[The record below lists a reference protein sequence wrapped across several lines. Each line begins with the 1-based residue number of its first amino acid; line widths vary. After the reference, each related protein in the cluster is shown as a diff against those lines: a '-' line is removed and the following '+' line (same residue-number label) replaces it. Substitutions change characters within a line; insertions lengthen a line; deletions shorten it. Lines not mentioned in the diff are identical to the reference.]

1 MKLHERKTKLTL
13 NGSKGYLRRGQQ
25 GWFRGRSIDA
35 GVKRTGCCGQRGL
48 AILLTGVMCL
58 LGGWSARA
66 QSSDGDVLVGRDGA
80 TSMVSSDTVG
90 VAFAL
95 DLPEVV
101 VTATGTQQGLK
112 DVAVPVEV
120 LGTAQLEAG
129 AYATLAEVLAEQ
141 PGVEL
146 AEDHGAGLQM
156 QGLDAAYVLFLV
168 DGKPLIGREAGTF
181 DVSRLGTQS
190 IARVEIVHGPSSS
203 RYGSEA
209 LAGVINVITR
219 RPALGWQAYSD
230 VGLGTHGS
238 TRSAISV
245 EHGSDRA
252 TMHLTASRRTSQGY
266 DLFPE
271 TPGATQPAYQVHEL
285 RTRAVWDGSQR
296 DVFTL
301 TAGGSYRGEQSLV
314 GFNQQGVVVTY
325 GERAARLEGMFAPS
339 WQRSWTNR
347 IVTDLSYTHNRYRT
361 RLELEGADVGLGLGD
376 TDFDQRQDHGSLTLT
391 YRGDQHI
398 LSSGVGI
405 IHDGV
410 RSDRIASAKPLDVQA
425 GGDSGAMARRS
436 TQTVFVYLQD
446 QWVASHRWEVTSGF
460 RVDAHSAFGTHVS
473 PKVAALWRLNDRHRL
488 RLSIGS
494 GFKSPT
500 FQELYMDFG
509 NPVGGYRVIGA
520 SDRDGQLSSLRDAGR
535 VAYIQALSSG
545 DGMLRPET
553 SWSAQGVYSYD
564 PDLPLSFDV
573 HLYANRVKD
582 LIEYQPVAV
591 LTDGQTLFS
600 YYNVRR
606 VQTAGTSLRMQWRPS
621 APWHVSASYTW
632 SRAVDLDVLAQ
643 IDRGSLYTRVDGRDM
658 RLSRDGYGGLFRRSP
673 HRATAQVWLRPS
685 SNWDA
690 SLSITWR
697 SRFGYEDVNG
707 NLVLDSDREYVNG
720 YALVTLS
727 ARKRLRDWVTLYVR
741 AENLGDYI
749 DPTYVQSLSGRLIT
763 VGLRTSWDSKLR

>member
-1 MKLHERKTKLTL
+1 MMLQELRSKLTL
-13 NGSKGYLRRGQQ
+13 NGSKGYLGRGQE
-25 GWFRGRSIDA
+25 GWLRGRSLLKGI
-35 GVKRTGCCGQRGL
+35 RRSGCCAQRGV
-48 AILLTGVMCL
+48 AILLVGVMGS
-58 LGGWSARA
+58 LGGWLVRA
-66 QSSDGDVLVGRDGA
+66 QSVDAAVEGVRDGA
-80 TSMVSSDTVG
+80 MFRAAQDTVG
-90 VAFAL
+90 VAFAWT
-95 DLPEVV
+95 LPSVV
-101 VTATGTQQGLK
+101 VTASGTQQGLK

-120 LGTAQLEAG
+120 LGTAQLQAG
-129 AYATLAEVLAEQ
+129 VYATLAEVLAEQ

-209 LAGVINVITR
+209 LAGVVNVITR
-219 RPALGWQAYSD
+219 RPTLGWHAFAD

-238 TRSAISV
+238 TRSSISV
-245 EHGSDRA
+245 EHGSDRITA
-252 TMHLTASRRTSQGY
+252 HLTASRRTSRGY

-285 RTRAVWDGSQR
+285 RTRTVWDGSKG
-296 DVFTL
+296 DVFSL

-325 GERAARLEGMFAPS
+325 GERAARLEGIFAPS
-339 WQRSWTNR
+339 WQRNWTNR
-347 IVTDLSYTHNRYRT
+347 IVSDLSYAHNRYRT
-361 RLELEGADVGLGLGD
+361 RLDFEGADLRVGLGN

-391 YRGDQHI
+391 YRGDRHI
-398 LSSGVGI
+398 LSSGVGV

-410 RSDRIASAKPLDVQA
+410 QSDRIASAAPSTAQED
-425 GGDSGAMARRS
+425 GRSGAMARRS
-436 TQTVFVYLQD
+436 THTMFAYLQD
-446 QWVASHRWEVTSGF
+446 QWVGSARWEVTSGF
-460 RVDAHSAFGTHVS
+460 RVDVHSAFGTHAS
-473 PKVAALWRLNDRHRL
+473 PKVAALWRFSDEHRM

-520 SDRDGQLSSLRDAGR
+520 SDRDVQLASLRDAGR
-535 VAYIQALSSG
+535 IAYIHASSTG
-545 DGMLRPET
+545 SAMLRPET

-564 PDLPLSFDV
+564 SDGPLSFDV

-606 VQTAGTSLRMQWRPS
+606 VQTAGTSIRMQWRPK
-621 APWHVSASYTW
+621 APWHMSASYTW
-632 SRAVDLDVLAQ
+632 SRAVDLDVLRQ
-643 IDRGSLYTRVDGRDM
+643 IDRGSLYTRLNGRDV

-673 HRATAQVWLRPS
+673 HRATAQIWWRPS
-685 SNWDA
+685 SDWDA
-690 SLSITWR
+690 SASITYR

-727 ARKRLRDWVTLYVR
+727 ARKRLRDWVTIYVR

-763 VGLRTSWDSKLR
+763 VGLRTSWDS